1 MTDHATASDRPDLV
15 LAAERLARELGFPL
29 TREEA
34 GPDRP
39 SACLPGVGRF
49 LAVLAASA
57 SSIAE
62 LGTGTG
68 IGTAWMVSAL
78 PVDGRLVTVEIDE
91 DKAESARRLFAED
104 QRVEVVTGDATA
116 EVASRG
122 PFDLIFADSG
132 VRDEAAFDRLV
143 GLLRPGGRI
152 VMDDVTPT
160 AALQPGAPQ
169 LAHDL
174 KRSFFASPRLVST
187 EVVLTDL
194 ANSLLVGSKIS

>member
-152 VMDDVTPT
+152 
-160 AALQPGAPQ
+160 
-169 LAHDL
+169 
-174 KRSFFASPRLVST
+174 
-187 EVVLTDL
+187 
-194 ANSLLVGSKIS
+194 